1 MVRVFQ
7 AGLAVW
13 LAAGLITLSGCTP
26 LPNPF
31 KTQGSGAA
39 QIGSAGGSLASGAN
53 ASSPGEPDKDAT
65 INQAE
70 SQSLTD
76 YLHSHHLPLV
86 GGRVLTTPSGEKQVI
101 LYGYVAADFGKS
113 DAAAK
118 ARKFLGD
125 NDVLV
130 FNRIAVSPDLAK
142 AGTSN
147 GSTSEEANL
156 GGTDVGSA
164 SEYKNRSM
172 NDPYTQFQAQQQQ
185 YQNQSP
191 SMLSTLIPLLG
202 MFSGSFGSGGFSGG
216 FGTYGGGFGPYG
228 GYPPY
233 GGGYP
238 PTYPPPGFGYPPP
251 FP

>member
-1 MVRVFQ
+1 MVRAFQ
-7 AGLAVW
+7 AGLGVC
-13 LAAGLITLSGCTP
+13 LAAGLIALSGCMSP
-26 LPNPF
+26 PNPF

-39 QIGSAGGSLASGAN
+39 QIGSSGGSLASGAS
-53 ASSPGEPDKDAT
+53 ASSPGEPDANAT

-70 SQSLTD
+70 SQALTD
-76 YLHSHHLPLV
+76 YLHSHRLPLV
-86 GGRVLTTPSGEKQVI
+86 GGRVLATPSGAKQVI

-130 FNRIAVSPDLAK
+130 FNRIAVAPDLAK

-147 GSTSEEANL
+147 GSTSEQANL
-156 GGTDVGSA
+156 GNNVGSA
-164 SEYKNRSM
+164 SDYQNRSM

-202 MFSGSFGSGGFSGG
+202 MFGASFGSSGFSGS
-216 FGTYGGGFGPYG
+216 FGTYGGGVGTYG